1 MLRLPV
7 SMYYQ
12 LRRGLLRNNTD
23 QTAIEH
29 ERMLRND
36 KVGLSSDRWKS
47 AENSGS
53 LAVIEYCNVAKE

>member
-7 SMYYQ
+7 SMHYQ

-23 QTAIEH
+23 QMAIEH

-36 KVGLSSDRWKS
+36 KVGLASDCWKS
-47 AENSGS
+47 AENRGS

>member
-1 MLRLPV
+1 
-7 SMYYQ
+7 MYYQ

-36 KVGLSSDRWKS
+36 KVGLASDRWKS